1 MKVFFKTKNNSGKIK
16 IILIIL
22 LPALFYI
29 AVRSLV
35 EYSPTSICLFKLLT
49 RHDCW
54 GCGITRAFN
63 ELFQLNF
70 IKASDYNP
78 RIILIAPLMLWVWI
92 TTLKNTIKVK

>member
-1 MKVFFKTKNNSGKIK
+1 MKVFFNTKNNSEGIK
-16 IILIIL
+16 IILIII
-22 LPALFYI
+22 LPLLFYI

-49 RHDCW
+49 GHDCW

-70 IKASDYNP
+70 IKAYNYNP
-78 RIILIAPLMLWVWI
+78 RIIIIAPLMLWVWI
-92 TTLKNTIKVK
+92 ITFKKAIKG